1 MKRTILLFALFPALI
16 FSCTTEKKEV
26 QAPSTIKELFE
37 GDFLIGTALNGRQIN
52 EHSSQAAL
60 IANEFNILTAENV
73 MKSMLIH
80 PAPDSFRFEM
90 PNKLFALAE
99 KNGQKVHGHTL
110 VWHSQLSP
118 FMREI
123 TDSSAMAEA
132 LKAHI
137 EAVAGRYKGKVYSWD
152 VVNEAVEGDGSL
164 RQSVFLKT
172 MGEGYL
178 PYAFKVASEVEPDA
192 DLYYNDYSMTGKEKR
207 EGVIRMVKM
216 IQESGAKIDGIGMQ
230 GHWHLD
236 TPTIEEIEQSIVD
249 YAALGVKI
257 AITELDIDV
266 LPSPRGISGA
276 EISQNAELQA
286 ELNPYTAGLPDS
298 VDAALS
304 KRYADI
310 FALFYKHRD
319 KIDRVT
325 FWGVNDGNSW
335 KNGFPVRGRTNYP
348 LLFDRDN
355 KRKKAY
361 DAIMSLKKEE

>member
-1 MKRTILLFALFPALI
+1 MKLRVLPLAFVAVLAW
-16 FSCTTEKKEV
+16 SCKEKTTEELKPE
-26 QAPSTIKELFE
+26 SIKELFAD
-37 GDFLIGTALNGRQIN
+37 DFLIGTALNNRQIDA
-52 EHSSQAAL
+52 SPDQADL
-60 IANEFNILTAENV
+60 IAKEFNVLTAENV

-80 PAPDSFRFEM
+80 PSPDSFNFEY
-90 PNKLFALAE
+90 PDKLFALAE

-118 FMREI
+118 FINEI
-123 TDSSAMAEA
+123 EDSTAMAEA

-178 PYAFKVASEVEPDA
+178 PFAFKQAALVEPDA
-192 DLYYNDYSMTGKEKR
+192 DLYYNDYSMTGKAKR
-207 EGVIRMVKM
+207 DGVIKMVKM

-236 TPTIEEIEQSIVD
+236 SPSLQEIEESIIAYSD
-249 YAALGVKI
+249 LGVKV

-266 LPSPRGISGA
+266 LPSPQGVSGA
-276 EISQNAELQA
+276 EISQSAELKA
-286 ELNPYTAGLPDS
+286 ELDPYTDGLPEDVS
-298 VDAALS
+298 TALA
-304 KRYADI
+304 KRYAEI
-310 FALFYKHRD
+310 FALFFKHRD

-325 FWGVNDGNSW
+325 FWGVNDGDSW

-348 LLFDRDN
+348 LLFDRN
-355 KRKKAY
+355 NGRKAAY
-361 DAIMSLKKEE
+361 EAIMDIER

>member
-1 MKRTILLFALFPALI
+1 MKLRVLPLAFMAVLAW
-16 FSCTTEKKEV
+16 SCKEKTTEELE
-26 QAPSTIKELFE
+26 PESIKELFAD
-37 GDFLIGTALNGRQIN
+37 DFLIGTALNNRQIDG
-52 EHSSQAAL
+52 SPDQADL
-60 IANEFNILTAENV
+60 IANEFNVLTAENV

-80 PAPDSFRFEM
+80 PAPDSFNYEYPDRLFE
-90 PNKLFALAE
+90 LAE

-118 FMREI
+118 FIREI
-123 TDSSAMAEA
+123 EDSTQMAEA

-137 EAVAGRYKGKVYSWD
+137 EAIAGRYKGKVYSWD

-172 MGEGYL
+172 MGESYL
-178 PYAFKVASEVEPDA
+178 PFAFKQAALVEANA

-216 IQESGAKIDGIGMQ
+216 IQDSGAKIDGIGMQ

-236 TPTIEEIEQSIVD
+236 SPSIQEIEESIIA
-249 YAALGVKI
+249 YSNLGVKI

-266 LPSPRGISGA
+266 LPSPQGISGA
-276 EISQNAELQA
+276 EISQNAELKA
-286 ELNPYTAGLPDS
+286 ELDPYKDGLPDS
-298 VDAALS
+298 VSTALA

-325 FWGVNDGNSW
+325 FWGVNDGDSW

-348 LLFDRDN
+348 LLFDRN
-355 KRKKAY
+355 NARKAAY
-361 DAIMSLKKEE
+361 DAIMKVKSK

>member
-1 MKRTILLFALFPALI
+1 LKDFFAD
-16 FSCTTEKKEV
+16 
-26 QAPSTIKELFE
+26 
-37 GDFLIGTALNGRQIN
+37 DFLIGTALNNRQIDA
-52 EHSSQAAL
+52 SPDQASL
-60 IANEFNILTAENV
+60 ISEEFNVLTAENV

-80 PAPDSFRFEM
+80 PALDSFNFEY
-90 PNKLFALAE
+90 PDRLFALAE

-118 FMREI
+118 FIREI
-123 TDSSAMAEA
+123 EDSTAMAEA

-164 RQSVFLKT
+164 RESVFLKT
-172 MGEGYL
+172 MGESYL
-178 PYAFKVASEVEPDA
+178 PFAFKQAAIVEPDA

-236 TPTIEEIEQSIVD
+236 SPSIEEIEESILA
-249 YAALGVKI
+249 YSALGLKI
-257 AITELDIDV
+257 SITELDIDV
-266 LPSPRGISGA
+266 LPGPDGISGA
-276 EISQNAELQA
+276 EISQNAELRA
-286 ELNPYTAGLPDS
+286 ELDPYTGGLPDS
-298 VDAALS
+298 LSTALAQ
-304 KRYADI
+304 RYADI

-319 KIDRVT
+319 VIDRVT
-325 FWGVNDGNSW
+325 FWGVNDGDSW

-348 LLFDRDN
+348 LLFDRNN
-355 KRKKAY
+355 KRKAAY
-361 DAIMSLKKEE
+361 DAIMAIEK

>member
-1 MKRTILLFALFPALI
+1 MKLRVLPLAFVAVLAW
-16 FSCTTEKKEV
+16 SCKEKTAEEV
-26 QAPSTIKELFE
+26 KPESIKELFAE
-37 GDFLIGTALNGRQIN
+37 DFLIGTAVNNGQIN
-52 EHSSQAAL
+52 GDASQASL
-60 IANEFNILTAENV
+60 IAKEFNVLTAENV
-73 MKSMLIH
+73 MKSSLIH
-80 PAPDSFRFEM
+80 PEEDTYNFEM
-90 PNKLFALAE
+90 PDKLFALAE

-118 FMREI
+118 FIAAIE
-123 TDSSAMAEA
+123 DSASMAEA

-178 PYAFKVASEVEPDA
+178 PWAFKMAAEVEPDA
-192 DLYYNDYSMTGKEKR
+192 DLYYNDYSMTGKAKR
-207 EGVIRMVKM
+207 DGVIKMVKK

-230 GHWHLD
+230 GHWHMD
-236 TPTIEEIEQSIVD
+236 FPTIQEIEESILA
-249 YAALGVKI
+249 YSALGLKV

-266 LPSPRGISGA
+266 LPNPQGVSGA
-276 EISQNAELQA
+276 EISQSAELKA
-286 ELNPYTAGLPDS
+286 ELDPYTDGLPADVS
-298 VDAALS
+298 AALA

-325 FWGVNDGNSW
+325 FWGVNDGDSW
-335 KNGFPVRGRTNYP
+335 KNGFPVQGRTNYP
-348 LLFDRDN
+348 LLFDRN
-355 KRKKAY
+355 NQRKEAY
-361 DAIMSLKKEE
+361 DAIMKVKDK